1 MTFCYELQVLEKKT
15 LLEREHFVILLVYT
29 QSHST
34 FLQSSVLMSSE
45 WIETLCLVTSIVL
58 DVIECYV

>member
-15 LLEREHFVILLVYT
+15 LLESEHFVILLVYT